1 MQKSR
6 RVIGNAKSF
15 ECSARRRRS
24 AALDTCTV
32 RVGMADRATER
43 PVPGCL
49 AHDANSVADVSLV
62 FVCGGRDGDLCN
74 QACWEQTEG
83 GRERERKRER
93 EKEREE
99 RRERERERE
108 KGKAWQD
115 PAEGIPRMMAT
126 WPSWEGRGKRRG
138 GIEPRSGPPNH
149 AQLKTALLAAAMN
162 TEQRHGY
169 GSDLL
174 SPCAWPTAINAHN
187 GPSPSPPPSNV
198 PTSPQ
203 PYHTIHGAAYHAR
216 SRASNA
222 TPDLVSLP
230 SNHHPALQAA
240 CPLASFR
247 HRDTPTRSGSF
258 AVRYRSSRPTPVV
271 RGRAHVCCQRAE
283 LFVGQVRNRRCHVA
297 RVLLPSHHGNGPGRP
312 RTWAA
317 CIIGTQLQSFPTSHD
332 AKGTLAMAISPAR
345 TNQCSFGPGFLL
357 APAAPQGCCP
367 ATPRHA
373 GAPCLL
379 FLAQTHCVRP
389 CAT

>member
-1 MQKSR
+1 
-6 RVIGNAKSF
+6 
-15 ECSARRRRS
+15 
-24 AALDTCTV
+24 
-32 RVGMADRATER
+32 
-43 PVPGCL
+43 
-49 AHDANSVADVSLV
+49 
-62 FVCGGRDGDLCN
+62 
-74 QACWEQTEG
+74 
-83 GRERERKRER
+83 
-93 EKEREE
+93 
-99 RRERERERE
+99 
-108 KGKAWQD
+108 
-115 PAEGIPRMMAT
+115 MMAT